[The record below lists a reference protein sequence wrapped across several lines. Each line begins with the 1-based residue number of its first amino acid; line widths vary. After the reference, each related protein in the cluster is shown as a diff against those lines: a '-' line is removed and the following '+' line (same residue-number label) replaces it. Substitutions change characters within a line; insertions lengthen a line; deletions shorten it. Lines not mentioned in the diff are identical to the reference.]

1 MAKRGMSILKGIE
14 AETVSALLNK
24 AYADEWLAYYQY
36 FIEAK
41 VVKGL
46 MKDAAIAEL
55 TQHAADELRHATM
68 VSDRILQ
75 LGGTPLLHPQDWLT
89 QTNCGYDAPT
99 DPDVL
104 AILEQSI
111 KGEQCAISTYSEL
124 LDITREKDI
133 VTYDM
138 VSQILADEVEHEEDL
153 QALYDDIHEFIA
165 EIKKNIR

>member
-1 MAKRGMSILKGIE
+1 MGKRGISLLRGIE
-14 AETVSALLNK
+14 AQTVYELLNK
-24 AYADEWLAYYQY
+24 AYCDEWLAYYQY

-46 MKDAAIAEL
+46 MKDAAITEL

-68 VSDRILQ
+68 VCDRIIQ
-75 LGGTPLLHPQDWLT
+75 LGGTPALHPQEWFTL
-89 QTNCGYDAPT
+89 TNCGYDAPT
-99 DPDVL
+99 EPDVRKV
-104 AILEQSI
+104 LEQAI
-111 KGEQCAISTYSEL
+111 KGEQCAISVYSNI

-153 QALYDDIHEFIA
+153 QALFDDIQEFI
-165 EIKKNIR
+165 EEFRK

>member
-1 MAKRGMSILKGIE
+1 MGKRGISLLRGIE
-14 AETVSALLNK
+14 AQTVYELLNK
-24 AYADEWLAYYQY
+24 AYCDEWLAYYQY

-46 MKDAAIAEL
+46 MKDAAITEL

-68 VSDRILQ
+68 VCDRIIQ
-75 LGGTPLLHPQDWLT
+75 LGGTPALHPQEWFTLS
-89 QTNCGYDAPT
+89 NCGYDAPT
-99 DPDVL
+99 EPDVRKV
-104 AILEQSI
+104 LEQAI
-111 KGEQCAISTYSEL
+111 KGEQCAISVYSNI

-153 QALYDDIHEFIA
+153 QALFDDIQEFI
-165 EIKKNIR
+165 EEFRK

>member
-1 MAKRGMSILKGIE
+1 MGKRGISLLRGIE
-14 AETVSALLNK
+14 AQSVYELLNK
-24 AYADEWLAYYQY
+24 AYCDEWLAYYQY

-46 MKDAAIAEL
+46 MKDAAITEL

-68 VSDRILQ
+68 VCDRIIQ
-75 LGGTPLLHPQDWLT
+75 LGGTPALHPQEWFTLS
-89 QTNCGYDAPT
+89 NCSYDAPT
-99 DPDVL
+99 DGDVRKV
-104 AILEQSI
+104 LEQAI
-111 KGEQCAISTYSEL
+111 KGEQCAISVYSNI

-153 QALYDDIHEFIA
+153 QALFEDIQEFI
-165 EIKKNIR
+165 EEFRK

>member
-1 MAKRGMSILKGIE
+1 MARKGNSIVKGIE
-14 AETVSALLNK
+14 INEIITMLNR

-41 VVKGL
+41 VIKGI

-55 TQHAADELRHATM
+55 QQHAADELRHANM

-75 LGGTPLLHPQDWLT
+75 LGGTPLLHPQEWFK

-99 DPDVL
+99 KYNVVN
-104 AILEQSI
+104 ILEDAI
-111 KGEQCAISTYSEL
+111 KGEQCAISVYSE
-124 LDITREKDI
+124 IAETTRNKDI
-133 VTYDM
+133 VTYDI

-153 QALYDDIHEFIA
+153 QALHDDITEFVT
-165 EIKKNIR
+165 ELKEQL